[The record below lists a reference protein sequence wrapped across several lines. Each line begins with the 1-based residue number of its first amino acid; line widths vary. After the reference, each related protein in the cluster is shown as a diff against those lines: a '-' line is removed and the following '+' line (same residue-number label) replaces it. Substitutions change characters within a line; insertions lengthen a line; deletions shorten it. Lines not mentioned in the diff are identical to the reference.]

1 MSFLATKITKNTEPF
16 YSFFVPFVSF
26 VANPDTYQNFHH
38 AFFTGSTPPVSL

>member
-1 MSFLATKITKNTEPF
+1 MCHADVTSKTRKT
-16 YSFFVPFVSF
+16 FVPFVSF